1 MSTSKH
7 LLFSKRPAPTRG
19 EVYITQAYSGGWGW
33 GACVKGP
40 GQINWLLRAVE
51 DQDGRELGMTQCAR
65 VLAEEL
71 GVTLGPALAHHF
83 HVATEVTDL
92 AFDTRVRLVQRA
104 GGGEA

>member
-1 MSTSKH
+1 
-7 LLFSKRPAPTRG
+7 
-19 EVYITQAYSGGWGW
+19 
-33 GACVKGP
+33 
-40 GQINWLLRAVE
+40 
-51 DQDGRELGMTQCAR
+51 MTQCAR